1 MNHLAAAA
9 DGDGEWHLPQHA
21 HIVVHEVEDDQLITI
36 YDCGAAQKPP
46 SAQFTGHL
54 VRVDADHELLHQP
67 NGYIVKLREES
78 RLEEQADSRWVI
90 RGR

>member
-1 MNHLAAAA
+1 MNHLAVAA
-9 DGDGEWHLPQHA
+9 DGEWHLPRHA
-21 HIVVHEVEDDQLITI
+21 HIIVHEVEDDQLITI

-54 VRVDADHELLHQP
+54 VRVDANHELLHQP
-67 NGYIVKLREES
+67 NGYIVKLRAES
-78 RLEEQADSRWVI
+78 RLERQSGGRWVI

>member
-1 MNHLAAAA
+1 MNHLAVA
-9 DGDGEWHLPQHA
+9 DDGEWHLPQHA
-21 HIVVHEVEDDQLITI
+21 HIIVHEADGDELITI

-46 SAQFTGHL
+46 TAQFTGHL

-67 NGYIVKLREES
+67 NGYIVKLRRAS
-78 RLEEQADSRWVI
+78 RLERQADDRWVI